1 MNYEQLRAEKMAA
14 LKSKDTVKN
23 NVITMLLSG
32 MTYLKK
38 EVGREL
44 TEEECLSVIQ
54 KELKQVRE
62 SLELSKGREDAAA
75 ELTAQIAILE
85 GYLPKQMDEAEI
97 KASVR
102 RILAELGLE
111 ATVKNKGLIMKN
123 VMAQLKGK
131 ADGKLIGKVV
141 NELLS

>member
-23 NVITMLLSG
+23 NVVTMLLSG

-44 TEEECLSVIQ
+44 TDEECMSVIQ

-62 SLELSKGREDAAA
+62 SLEMSKGREDAAE
-75 ELTAQIAILE
+75 ELRKQIAILE
-85 GYLPKQMDEAEI
+85 GYLPKQMSEEEV
-97 KASVR
+97 KAKVQSIV
-102 RILAELGLE
+102 EQLGVE
-111 ATVKNKGLIMKN
+111 PIAKNKGAIMKS
-123 VMAQLKGK
+123 VMAELKGK
-131 ADGKLIGKVV
+131 ADGKMIGRIVDQ
-141 NELLS
+141 LLN

>member
-44 TEEECLSVIQ
+44 TDEECMSVIQ
-54 KELKQVRE
+54 KELKQVKE
-62 SLELSKGREDAAA
+62 SLEMSKGRKDAAA
-75 ELTAQIAILE
+75 DLQQQIAILE
-85 GYLPKQMDEAEI
+85 SYLPKQMSPEEVAEQV
-97 KASVR
+97 KAIV
-102 RILAELGLE
+102 AELGLE
-111 ATVKNKGLIMKN
+111 LTVKNKGMIMKN
-123 VMAQLKGK
+123 VMGQLKGK
-131 ADGKLIGKVV
+131 ADGRIIGSVV
-141 NELLS
+141 DQLLS

>member
-44 TEEECLSVIQ
+44 TEEECMSVIQ
-54 KELKQVRE
+54 KELKQVKE
-62 SLELSKGREDAAA
+62 SLEMSKGREEVAQDL
-75 ELTAQIAILE
+75 EKQIAILE
-85 GYLPKQMDEAEI
+85 SYLPKQMDEEDVQAEV
-97 KASVR
+97 K
-102 RILAELGLE
+102 RIIAQLGVEPL
-111 ATVKNKGLIMKN
+111 VKNKGTIMKN
-123 VMAQLKGK
+123 VMAELKGK
-131 ADGKLIGKVV
+131 ADGKLIGHVV
-141 NELLS
+141 DGLLN

>member
-14 LKSKDTVKN
+14 LKNKDTVKN

-44 TEEECLSVIQ
+44 TEEECMSVIQ

-62 SLELSKGREDAAA
+62 SLEMSKGREEIA
-75 ELTAQIAILE
+75 EELQKQIAILE
-85 GYLPKQMDEAEI
+85 SYLPKQMTEEEVQAE
-97 KASVR
+97 VE
-102 RILAELGLE
+102 RIIAQLGVE
-111 ATVKNKGLIMKN
+111 PIVKNKGTIMKN
-123 VMAQLKGK
+123 VMAELKGK
-131 ADGKLIGKVV
+131 ADGKLIGRAVDQ
-141 NELLS
+141 LLQ

>member
-23 NVITMLLSG
+23 NVVTMLLSG

-44 TEEECLSVIQ
+44 TDEECMSVIQ

-62 SLELSKGREDAAA
+62 SLEMSKGREDAAE
-75 ELTAQIAILE
+75 ELRKQIAILE
-85 GYLPKQMDEAEI
+85 GYLPKQMSEEEV
-97 KASVR
+97 KAKVQSIV
-102 RILAELGLE
+102 EQLGVE
-111 ATVKNKGLIMKN
+111 PIAKNKGANMKS
-123 VMAQLKGK
+123 VMAELKGK
-131 ADGKLIGKVV
+131 ADGKMIGRIVDQ
-141 NELLS
+141 LLN

>member
-44 TEEECLSVIQ
+44 TDEECMSVIQ
-54 KELKQVRE
+54 KELKQVKE
-62 SLELSKGREDAAA
+62 SLEMSKGREDAAA
-75 ELTAQIAILE
+75 DLQQQIAILE
-85 GYLPKQMDEAEI
+85 SYLPKQMSPEEVAEQVNAI
-97 KASVR
+97 V
-102 RILAELGLE
+102 AELGLE
-111 ATVKNKGLIMKN
+111 LTVKNKGMIMKN
-123 VMAQLKGK
+123 VMGQLKGK
-131 ADGKLIGKVV
+131 ADGKIIGSVV
-141 NELLS
+141 DQLLS

>member
-44 TEEECLSVIQ
+44 TEEECMSVIQ
-54 KELKQVRE
+54 KELKQVKE
-62 SLELSKGREDAAA
+62 SLEMSKGREEVAQDL
-75 ELTAQIAILE
+75 EKQIAILE
-85 GYLPKQMDEAEI
+85 SYLPKQMDEEDVQAEV
-97 KASVR
+97 K
-102 RILAELGLE
+102 RIIAQLGVEPL
-111 ATVKNKGLIMKN
+111 VKNKGTIIKN
-123 VMAQLKGK
+123 VMTELKGK
-131 ADGKLIGKVV
+131 ADGKLIGHVV
-141 NELLS
+141 DGLLN

>member
-23 NVITMLLSG
+23 NVVTMLLSG

-44 TEEECLSVIQ
+44 TDEECSVIQ

-62 SLELSKGREDAAA
+62 SLEMSKGREDAAE
-75 ELTAQIAILE
+75 ELRKQIAILE
-85 GYLPKQMDEAEI
+85 GYLPKQMSEEEV
-97 KASVR
+97 KAKVQSIV
-102 RILAELGLE
+102 EQLGVE
-111 ATVKNKGLIMKN
+111 PIAKNKGAIMKS
-123 VMAQLKGK
+123 VMAELKGK
-131 ADGKLIGKVV
+131 ADGKMIGRIVDQ
-141 NELLS
+141 LLN

>member
-23 NVITMLLSG
+23 NVVNMLLSG

-44 TEEECLSVIQ
+44 TDEECMSVIQ

-62 SLELSKGREDAAA
+62 SLEMSKGREDAAE
-75 ELTAQIAILE
+75 ELRKQIAILE
-85 GYLPKQMDEAEI
+85 GYLPKQMSEEEV
-97 KASVR
+97 KAKVQSIV
-102 RILAELGLE
+102 EQLGVE
-111 ATVKNKGLIMKN
+111 PIAKNKGAIMKS
-123 VMAQLKGK
+123 VMAELKGK
-131 ADGKLIGKVV
+131 ADGKMIGRIVDQ
-141 NELLS
+141 LLN